1 MPDAPWYR
9 DGLKFKCTQ
18 CGDCCT
24 GAAGFVWVNAEEI
37 AAMAQT
43 TGHTIAEFE
52 EKFVRKVGVRKTLT
66 ERENGDCILLDA
78 KTKKCTVYNDRPRQ
92 CRTWPF
98 WESNIRTP
106 EAWKDCCEECP
117 GSGHGQLYSLETIQ
131 AQAAVIKI

>member
-1 MPDAPWYR
+1 MSGTPWYK
-9 DGLKFKCTQ
+9 DGLRFTCTQ

-24 GAAGFVWVNAEEI
+24 GASGFVWVNAEEI
-37 AAMAQT
+37 AALAKT
-43 TGHTIAEFE
+43 TGHAIAEFE

-78 KTKKCTVYNDRPRQ
+78 KTKKCTVYGDRPRQ
-92 CRTWPF
+92 CKTWPF

-106 EAWKDCCEECP
+106 ETWKDCCEECP
-117 GSGHGQLYSLETIQ
+117 GSGHGKLYSLEAIQ